1 MNTGSSSEGN
11 DGTDGTDVLGQLTA
25 EGVSL
30 WLDGLRHGH
39 LADGTLARVVAE
51 GAVRGAVADPLPADD
66 IRGACDTLREVFTAT
81 GGRDGWVSVSAAAGP
96 APEAARSLA
105 DAVDR
110 PNVLIR
116 TDATDEGLAA
126 AADCLARGIG
136 VHVGPVCG
144 PQGYAAAADACFHG
158 LERASGQ
165 GCDLTAVAAVVQ
177 VDVDRL
183 GDHVDSL
190 LARSAAPEAGALRGT
205 AALAAARLVYR
216 THDELLGTDRWRAL
230 VAHGARPPRPL
241 WATDARGAAG
251 LVGWGTVSALSP
263 AALEDLARHGSA
275 HGDTL
280 TCGHRAAGQVVAE
293 LERLGIPFDETAR
306 SLERAAF
313 LESAAVA

>member
-1 MNTGSSSEGN
+1 MSTGPSSDEN
-11 DGTDGTDVLGQLTA
+11 DGSGVLGQLAA

-30 WLDGLRHGH
+30 WLGGLRHGH
-39 LADGTLARVVAE
+39 LADGTLARAVAE
-51 GAVRGAVADPLPADD
+51 GAVRGAVADPLPAED
-66 IRGACDTLREVFTAT
+66 IRGACDVLREAFAAT
-81 GGRDGWVSVSAAAGP
+81 HGKDGWVSAAPGP

-105 DAVDR
+105 DAVAR

-116 TDATDEGLAA
+116 TDASDEGLAT

-144 PQGYAAAADACFHG
+144 PQGYAAAADAYFHG

-165 GCDLTAVAAVVQ
+165 GRDLTAVAAVVQ

-183 GDHVDSL
+183 GDRVDAL
-190 LARSAAPEAGALRGT
+190 LAGSADPAAGALRGT

-216 THDELLGTDRWRAL
+216 THDELLGSARWRAL

-306 SLERAAF
+306 SVERAGCPEPAG
-313 LESAAVA
+313 VA